1 MLGPILFNILL
12 NDLLAVLKK
21 SQLYNFADDNTI
33 SAEANST
40 DDLLKIL
47 KENQESPVKW
57 FRENNM
63 IVNPDKFKAIVLQK
77 GNKNN
82 NINIT
87 LNIENITINT
97 SKLAKLL
104 GITIDNKLNFEE
116 QITVDCKKASLQPNA
131 ISRLQKYMGKKE
143 KEAIINSFI
152 YSILTFLFV

>member
-1 MLGPILFNILL
+1 MLGPILFNIFL

-63 IVNPDKFKAIVLQK
+63 IVNPDKFKAIVLEK

-116 QITVDCKKASLQPNA
+116 QITVDCKKASLQLNA
-131 ISRLQKYMGKKE
+131 ITRLQNYMGKKE
-143 KEAIINSFI
+143 KKATINSFI
-152 YSILTFLFV
+152 YSTLTFLFV